1 LEYQCHF
8 KAIGNI
14 KKEEENIGKSKLLN
28 AIMSSHRCLL
38 KKKGKKK
45 GEAQAKDEHVFSSK
59 IHGCHVH
66 KMICTNY
73 NISIIFHYINAE

>member
-38 KKKGKKK
+38 KKKGKLKPRMNM
-45 GEAQAKDEHVFSSK
+45 SSLRK
-59 IHGCHVH
+59 SMVVMYT
-66 KMICTNY
+66 K
-73 NISIIFHYINAE
+73 